1 MLDNFTA
8 SFENEISKIKKIE
21 TLISQTPVIAQKK
34 IDRAIEYAIEVLVNN
49 GIMDFDEETFKIR
62 YSSTLYKNS
71 DAYISLCQDYQ
82 KVKSAEEALKIE
94 KEYQRASRSQWQGGG
109 FGLSGAIKGA
119 ITAGALNI
127 ATNSVRGIGDTIA
140 DVHDKSR
147 INTIKSSLIGKERT
161 EDLLQAF
168 GSCIFR
174 VRDGLGE
181 ILEKRTGR
189 DASAFL
195 FRNGATACTM
205 LNNLSKLQDNDKK
218 ISTIKQIIELCP
230 YVWDTF
236 DYLLYNYNTLEIDY
250 QEIADIAKY
259 TNKSWYDRSSLEV
272 LVKEFAKVECE
283 HFGEPAYNAI
293 KALGIQHQYFNE
305 QFEIYKQSYAPAQQ
319 FATGMI
325 LRLAEIAIEDECG
338 TEKNILKLDSYYDLK
353 KVYERIL
360 DILIK
365 HKIIASDASNQF
377 YDIFVLPQSGYYKEI
392 NQLLD
397 KVKKRLDVK
406 HKELCTVRGIVF
418 DTIEEANVYRNEIER
433 FEKIYMEGNSYADYE
448 STKLKEIVE
457 LLKKENFKD
466 PKILDA
472 QGQLERRVESLVQH
486 EQSDVYKRGKRL
498 LTEFQD
504 ISIDNLYIYGTQ
516 NYLLEA
522 YKVRKNDKVKKYEED
537 CFPIIIYNESQKSN
551 NIKGIV
557 ISEKFIYDFNA
568 MLGLGMK
575 AIALDTITEL
585 SADMKKSIIEIKTS
599 AAEKYKL
606 KVPSNLHVDCI
617 VDKLMKTLNLKGN
630 LKEQQVT
637 QSQKTT
643 LDSTDRA
650 EENNLETIENSNN
663 KIMRDKHL
671 PFKTAQVDSVKKNKW
686 WYSAPIILLLSFLGV
701 AVFPLEIVSVV
712 LLIIRLTKGDNSTVA
727 TKIVNIVICILTVL
741 FCLTSFCLI
750 L

>member
-1 MLDNFTA
+1 M
-8 SFENEISKIKKIE
+8 
-21 TLISQTPVIAQKK
+21 
-34 IDRAIEYAIEVLVNN
+34 VNN
-49 GIMDFDEETFKIR
+49 GIMDIDEERFKIR

-71 DAYISLCQDYQ
+71 DAYILLCQDYQ

-109 FGLSGAIKGA
+109 FGLGGAIKGA

-161 EDLLQAF
+161 EDLIQAF
-168 GSCIFR
+168 SSCIWR
-174 VRDGLGE
+174 VKDGLGE

-189 DASAFL
+189 NASAFL
-195 FRNGATACTM
+195 CRNNVTAYTM
-205 LNNLSKLQDNDKK
+205 LNNLSKLQDSEKK
-218 ISTIKQIIELCP
+218 ISTIKQVIELCP
-230 YVWDTF
+230 YLWDTF
-236 DYLLYNYNTLEIDY
+236 EYLLNNYNALGIDY

-259 TNKSWYDRSSLEV
+259 VNKSYYDMSSLEV
-272 LVKEFAKVECE
+272 LIREFAKVESE
-283 HFGEPAYNAI
+283 YFGEPAYNAI

-353 KVYERIL
+353 KVYEHIL

-365 HKIIASDASNQF
+365 HNIIADDGSNQF
-377 YDIFVLPQSGYYKEI
+377 YDIFVSPKSEYYKEI
-392 NQLLD
+392 NQLLVR
-397 KVKKRLDVK
+397 VKKQLDVK

-418 DTIEEANVYRNEIER
+418 DTIEEADIYRNEIER

-448 STKLKEIVE
+448 STRLKEIIE
-457 LLKKENFKD
+457 LLKKEEFKD
-466 PKILDA
+466 AKILDA
-472 QGQLERRVESLVQH
+472 QEQLEKRVEILVQH
-486 EQSDVYKRGKRL
+486 EQSDAYKRGKSL
-498 LTEFQD
+498 STEFQD

-516 NYLLEA
+516 NYLSEA
-522 YKVRKNDKVKKYEED
+522 YKVRKNEKVKKYEED
-537 CFPIIIYNESQKSN
+537 CFPIIIYDESPTSK

-585 SADMKKSIIEIKTS
+585 SADVKKSTIEIKTN

-606 KVPSNLHVDCI
+606 KISSNLHVDSI
-617 VDKLMKTLNLKGN
+617 VTRLMKTLNLKEN
-630 LKEQQVT
+630 CKEQTVIQDQEIT
-637 QSQKTT
+637 HDLRDK
-643 LDSTDRA
+643 A
-650 EENNLETIENSNN
+650 EENSSETREESNN
-663 KIMRDKHL
+663 KIARDKQL

-686 WYSAPIILLLSFLGV
+686 WYSVPIILVLSFLGV
-701 AVFPLEIVSVV
+701 AMFPIEIVSVV
-712 LLIIRLTKGDNSTVA
+712 LLVIRLTKGDNSTVVA
-727 TKIVNIVICILTVL
+727 KIVNIVVCILTVL
-741 FCLTSFCLI
+741 FCFTSFCLI